1 MIYTACPINHLKKSK
16 NMRKKIFGAIAV
28 VAIAGAIALNVNL
41 KTQAQGTSQ
50 LTLSNI
56 EALAQSEGPTPC
68 GGPKTPDTAV
78 CLAENDTNCKDNY
91 GCQ

>member
-68 GGPKTPDTAV
+68 GGPKTDLV
-78 CLAENDTNCKDNY
+78 CEAENLINCKDDY